1 MCKDQSEQISEKPMK
16 QAEVFSLLN
25 ISREHGSI
33 YNTDS
38 LIEQVDGN
46 HPWFSKPHLLMA
58 LQSFETGLNTGE
70 LSGFRKIR
78 QDHDKSLGFWIR
90 PLSPLEGAMPLFLSL
105 LNGFRCIVKTET
117 VEQPLYKSFF
127 QLVENIFPG
136 ISKKMEFSDRPLG
149 PVSGYVI
156 AGERPNDIHMS
167 YFGKKPVFTEIV
179 SENISSAILTGDE
192 TSEELDALAT
202 DISMYFGRSIHNV
215 TELNV
220 PESYDFN
227 NLLSSLKRFEWYS
240 DHSRYFNHYEYRK
253 AAYLVSGEP
262 FIDNG
267 FLLLRKTSSASR
279 FTGVLNYREY
289 KALSELNVYSEGRVI
304 YRANPESAKGER
316 LFGSACTMPFRNS
329 SGFLSFLDNL
339 MD

>member
-1 MCKDQSEQISEKPMK
+1 MCKDQSEQIREKPMK
-16 QAEVFSLLN
+16 QAEDFSLLN
-25 ISREHGSI
+25 CSREQGSI
-33 YNTDS
+33 SNSDS
-38 LIEQVDGN
+38 LIEQVEGN
-46 HPWFSKPHLLMA
+46 HPWFTKPHLLMA
-58 LQSFETGLNTGE
+58 LQSFENGLNAGD

-105 LNGFRCIVKTET
+105 LSGFICIVKTET

-136 ISKKMEFSDRPLG
+136 ISEKIEFSDRPLG

-156 AGERPNDIHMS
+156 AGERPNDIQMS
-167 YFGKKPVFTEIV
+167 YFTKKHVFTDIV
-179 SENISSAILTGDE
+179 SENTSSGILTGNE
-192 TSEELDALAT
+192 TSGELDALAS
-202 DISMYFGRSIHNV
+202 DICMYFGRSVHNV
-215 TELNV
+215 TELIV

-253 AAYLVSGEP
+253 AAYMVSGEP

-267 FLLLRKTSSASR
+267 FLILKKTSSVSR
-279 FTGVLNYREY
+279 FTGVLNYREC
-289 KALSELNVYSEGRVI
+289 KNMSELNGFSERRVI
-304 YRANPESAKGER
+304 YRANPETEKGER

-329 SGFLSFLDNL
+329 NGFLSFLNNL